1 VDEKAASAL
10 EFEFDNIRETVDKI
24 RRTTP
29 VNNDPYLRSQEEDE
43 ISPEERR
50 RRIEEAQRRRQEAL
64 ARPINVVKLS
74 SPQTIIDL
82 ESQPAYLRRSV
93 NLDDVPDSEQPAMSD
108 WTVSL
113 EEEGEIKVGGNAYL
127 HDNVD

>member
-1 VDEKAASAL
+1 MS
-10 EFEFDNIRETVDKI
+10 
-24 RRTTP
+24 
-29 VNNDPYLRSQEEDE
+29 NDPYLREEE
-43 ISPEERR
+43 EELSPEERR

-93 NLDDVPDSEQPAMSD
+93 NLDDVPDSEKQEMSN
-108 WTVSL
+108 WTISL
-113 EEEGEIKVGGNAYL
+113 EEEGEIKVGGNSYL